1 MQPIIHL
8 KKTKST
14 NIYLRDLIKA
24 KDVKEGTIVYADY
37 QTEGRG
43 QRGNAWES
51 EAGRNLLF
59 SIVLYP
65 RFLKANE
72 QFILSQIV
80 SLAIKDFLS
89 KRFDDITIKWP
100 NDIYW
105 RNQKI
110 AGILIENQL
119 IEDHLYQSII
129 GVGLNVNQIK
139 FRSDA
144 TNPVSIR
151 LINNGQEN
159 DRSAILSLISYYI
172 QVYYDEIK
180 NGQKDKIIQDYKDS
194 LFRRN
199 GYYEYIDENGYFTAR
214 IKDVE
219 PNGMLILEK
228 KDGEIKRYA
237 FKEVQYIL

>member
-144 TNPVSIR
+144 TNPVSMR

>member
-105 RNQKI
+105 RNKKI

-144 TNPVSIR
+144 TNPVSMR